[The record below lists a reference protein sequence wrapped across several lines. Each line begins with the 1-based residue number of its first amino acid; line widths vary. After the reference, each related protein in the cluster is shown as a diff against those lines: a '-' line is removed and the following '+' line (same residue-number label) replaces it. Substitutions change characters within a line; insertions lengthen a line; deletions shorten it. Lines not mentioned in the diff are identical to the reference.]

1 MNQVSLRQYEAMF
14 LFDPTFG
21 STFENC
27 EQEIR
32 RLLER
37 AEAQILFCRK
47 WDERRLAYKVNGRKR
62 GVYVLV
68 YFQSCP
74 TKIRPLEHDARL
86 SEHLLRLLVL
96 RADGLTR
103 EDMERAGGGQTEADM
118 EKPTPTPTAQKA
130 ATQHQPEKA
139 IVQKTEAKAD
149 EAQEPRD
156 RAASEAESTL
166 ME

>member
-47 WDERRLAYKVNGRKR
+47 WDERRLAFKVNGRKR
-62 GVYVLV
+62 GIYVLV
-68 YFQSCP
+68 YFQACP
-74 TKIRPLEHDARL
+74 TKIHPLERDARL

-118 EKPTPTPTAQKA
+118 GKPTPKPTEQKA
-130 ATQHQPEKA
+130 ATQHRPEEA
-139 IVQKTEAKAD
+139 IVQEPKNQAEQ
-149 EAQEPRD
+149 AQEPQD